1 MKIMVSACLM
11 GDNCKYSGGNNLNEK
26 VLAYAEECDIV
37 KVCPEML
44 GGLTTP
50 REPCEIRDGVVV
62 SRDGR
67 NVDKEFRLGA
77 EKALELA
84 KSEKVDLVVLQSRSP
99 SCGVGIVYDGTFSGK
114 KVTGNGVFAQLAID
128 AGFQVVDVEDI

>member
-1 MKIMVSACLM
+1 
-11 GDNCKYSGGNNLNEK
+11 
-26 VLAYAEECDIV
+26 
-37 KVCPEML
+37 ML